1 MLLRDAQEE
10 TRVVYAARRDLSG
23 GKGNNLLLSHISEV
37 IDNLKLLKEAK
48 KSAWSQMSTS
58 KERMAGL
65 LLLVAL
71 GVANETEVDSLEALK
86 SVLLEESP

>member
-10 TRVVYAARRDLSG
+10 TRVVYAARRDLPRDRSD
-23 GKGNNLLLSHISEV
+23 LLLSHISEV
-37 IDNLKLLKEAK
+37 IDILTSLQKAN
-48 KSAWSQMSTS
+48 KSAWAQVSSS
-58 KERMAGL
+58 KERTVGL

-71 GVANETEVDSLEALK
+71 GVANETKVDSLEALK

>member
-10 TRVVYAARRDLSG
+10 TRVVYTARRGLSRG
-23 GKGNNLLLSHISEV
+23 ISNLLLSHISEV
-37 IDNLKLLKEAK
+37 IDILESLKEAK
-48 KSAWSQMSTS
+48 KSAWAQVSTS
-58 KERMAGL
+58 KERTVGL

-71 GVANETEVDSLEALK
+71 GVANETEVDSFEALK

>member
-10 TRVVYAARRDLSG
+10 TRVVYTARRDLSRDRSD
-23 GKGNNLLLSHISEV
+23 LLLSHISEV
-37 IDNLKLLKEAK
+37 IDILKLLREAK
-48 KSAWSQMSTS
+48 KPTWDQVSTS
-58 KERMAGL
+58 KERTVGL

-71 GVANETEVDSLEALK
+71 GVANETQVDSLAALK

>member
-10 TRVVYAARRDLSG
+10 TRVVYTARRDFSRDRSD
-23 GKGNNLLLSHISEV
+23 LLLSHISEV
-37 IDNLKLLKEAK
+37 IDILKLLREAK
-48 KSAWSQMSTS
+48 KPTWARVSTS
-58 KERMAGL
+58 KKRTIGL